1 MNQNPAQPLPQ
12 QPPVLPK
19 KKKKRGCCFG
29 CSVILIILLVAILG
43 GAGYLWYKSMP
54 KKSAVEKEYNTIP
67 DYYENH

>member
-43 GAGYLWYKSMP
+43 GAGYLWYKSIP

-67 DYYENH
+67 EYYENH